1 MKPYLGAGYG
11 YVGAAQQEERKDE
24 GKKKEA
30 ATISPSPSRKKQI
43 VFGWMGKT
51 HLKGGPRFFWAGAA

>member
-30 ATISPSPSRKKQI
+30 ATISPPPHPERSRS
-43 VFGWMGKT
+43 FLGGWEK
-51 HLKGGPRFFWAGAA
+51 HI